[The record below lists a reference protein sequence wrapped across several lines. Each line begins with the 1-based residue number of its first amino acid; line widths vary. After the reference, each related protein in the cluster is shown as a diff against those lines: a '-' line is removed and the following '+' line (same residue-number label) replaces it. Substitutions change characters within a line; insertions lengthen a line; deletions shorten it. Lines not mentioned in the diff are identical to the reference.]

1 MSDSISA
8 GRPGKIHIHL
18 LDSSTG
24 QSIQSWRF
32 ADRQLIRIG
41 RSEENQIVI
50 TDPSVSRFHAELQYR
65 GGHWQVVNFGK
76 NGILIGGKS
85 VSQTRIE
92 DHMTFRLGSSGP
104 LFRFGWREVK
114 FEEMNTISGVSFV
127 PSPAIKIDEAQKDLQ
142 VKEIAES
149 EYFQKLQRVSQQLRS
164 QTNKTETS

>member
-1 MSDSISA
+1 MSDTISA
-8 GRPGKIHIHL
+8 GMPGRINIHL

-32 ADRQLIRIG
+32 QDRLLIRIG

-50 TDPSVSRFHAELQYR
+50 TDPSVSRFHAELQYQ
-65 GGHWQVVNFGK
+65 GEYWQVVNFGK
-76 NGILIGGKS
+76 NGTLMGGKS
-85 VSQTRIE
+85 VSQARIE

-114 FEEMNTISGVSFV
+114 FEEMNTISGVSFL
-127 PSPAIKIDEAQKDLQ
+127 PSPAIRIDEVQKDLQ

-149 EYFQKLQRVSQQLRS
+149 EYFQQLQRVSQKLRS
-164 QTNKTETS
+164 HTNKTETS

>member
-8 GRPGKIHIHL
+8 GMPGKTTIHL

-32 ADRQLIRIG
+32 EDRLLIRIG

-50 TDPSVSRFHAELQYR
+50 TDPSVSRFHAELHYQGEY
-65 GGHWQVVNFGK
+65 WQLVNFGK

-85 VSQTRIE
+85 VSQARID

-104 LFRFGWREVK
+104 LFRFGWREAK

-127 PSPAIKIDEAQKDLQ
+127 PSPVIQIDEGQKDQQ

-149 EYFQKLQRVSQQLRS
+149 EYFQKLQQVSHKLRS

>member
-8 GRPGKIHIHL
+8 GKPGKIHIHL

-32 ADRQLIRIG
+32 EGLLLIRIG

-50 TDPSVSRFHAELQYR
+50 TDPSVSRFHAELLYQ
-65 GGHWQVVNFGK
+65 GESWQVINLGK

-85 VSQTRIE
+85 VSQARLE

-127 PSPAIKIDEAQKDLQ
+127 PSPVIKIDEG
-142 VKEIAES
+142 S
-149 EYFQKLQRVSQQLRS
+149 ERPAS
-164 QTNKTETS
+164 